1 MKYLFYVSLGVG
13 VCGIWIFTLAMAYGA
28 GVKHATAAALKTA
41 GFTRDHAKL
50 YGRSAKIL
58 NRLAALTD
66 LDGAMAGD
74 QLSPES
80 RQLVTD
86 WVRDYKGEI
95 TKV

>member
-1 MKYLFYVSLGVG
+1 MKYLLYVVIGIG
-13 VCGIWIFTLAMAYGA
+13 VCAGWGLSLAMAYGA
-28 GVKHATAAALKTA
+28 GVKQAAAAALKKA

-80 RQLVTD
+80 KQLVTD

-95 TKV
+95 NKV